1 VADAGNRRIL
11 RLNKDGSFVRQFR
24 AADDQAFAQI
34 RGVFVDE
41 AASQPKLFVVSENVR
56 CDALLKCVAPPN
68 LLQREF
74 MI

>member
-41 AASQPKLFVVSENVR
+41 AASQPKLFVVSENR
-56 CDALLKCVAPPN
+56 LYAFDIPP
-68 LLQREF
+68 ESSTE
-74 MI
+74 